1 MVYRTKKRKLK
12 RYVPPKPKR
21 VGVTKINKSSAFW
34 AKLARTEPN
43 NAEMTLFGIMNYL
56 DLPYKYT
63 GNGSFIFMGVAPD
76 FVHKSKKKNVE
87 LYGERWHA
95 PEEEAQ
101 RIELFARSNYQTII
115 VWQRELRPRSHERK
129 LLYKKLLDFE
139 SLSES

>member
-1 MVYRTKKRKLK
+1 
-12 RYVPPKPKR
+12 
-21 VGVTKINKSSAFW
+21 
-34 AKLARTEPN
+34 
-43 NAEMTLFGIMNYL
+43 MTLFGIMNYL

-76 FVHKSKKKNVE
+76 FVHKSKKKIVE

-139 SLSES
+139 SL